1 LTATSDP
8 ASALAI
14 DRPSRSDDRGGRL
27 AVRVMGL
34 SKAFPLARTWREAAR
49 HPRKR
54 TLVSSLSD
62 VTFDVAPGEFFGLLG
77 PNGAGKTTLFR
88 LLATSIIPDA
98 GTAQVLGF
106 DLLDQPRDVRRV
118 LTPVL
123 TNEGSLNWRLSA
135 RENLRLFAAF
145 YGIHGRAAIAR
156 ADQVLDVVQLSDVG
170 EKMVGRY
177 SSGMRQ
183 RLLIARA
190 LLSNPKVLLLDEP
203 TRSLDPVSARGFREF
218 LRTELSERQGC
229 TVLLATHSADEALRL
244 CDRVGILDR
253 GRLLTVGSPPEL
265 LRSFGDERLRVWTS
279 EPSHPVLA
287 TMRRPRAAGES
298 PLVDGP
304 WEAVDVDVPGG
315 MGAAAELLVRLV
327 QAGVPIAR
335 YERLELTLAELIER
349 VIARGR

>member
-1 LTATSDP
+1 MMDAP
-8 ASALAI
+8 
-14 DRPSRSDDRGGRL
+14 
-27 AVRVMGL
+27 AVRVERPSAAVPAVTVRGL
-34 SKAFPLARTWREAAR
+34 SKSFPLARTWREAVR
-49 HPRKR
+49 HPRQR
-54 TLVSSLSD
+54 TLIASLTDVS
-62 VTFDVAPGEFFGLLG
+62 FDVAPGEFFGLLG

-98 GTAQVLGF
+98 GTATVLGH
-106 DLLDQPRDVRRV
+106 DLRAEPRAVRRV

-135 RENLRLFAAF
+135 RENLRLFASF
-145 YGIHGRAAIAR
+145 YGLHGRAAVAR
-156 ADQVLDVVQLSDVG
+156 ANEVLDVVQLSDVG

-190 LLSNPKVLLLDEP
+190 LLSDPRVLLLDEP

-244 CDRVGILDR
+244 CDRVGVLNR
-253 GRLLTVGSPPEL
+253 GKLLTVGSPAEL
-265 LRSFGDERLRVWTS
+265 MRSFGDERLRVWTT
-279 EPSHPVLA
+279 EPLHPALVA
-287 TMRRPRAAGES
+287 VRRARAPGDV

-304 WEAVDVDVPGG
+304 WEGVDVDVPGG
-315 MGAAAELLVRLV
+315 MGAAADLLVGLV
-327 QAGVPIAR
+327 RAGVPIAR
-335 YERLELTLAELIER
+335 FEGVELTLAELIER